1 MLKILGD
8 INFSDG
14 FFDMGFGVGSAIKKG
29 FDPFAKLYRKRT
41 DFWIGNL
48 ECVCAN
54 TSDKQGVYAKQFLI
68 SPRDLMHVKH
78 LDLYGVANNHVMQH
92 GESAYREMLWYLGDH
107 GVQYVGSLE
116 RRSTTF
122 FHEGKKVG
130 IMALF
135 IGEMNL

>member
-92 GESAYREMLWYLGDH
+92 GESAYRECY
-107 GVQYVGSLE
+107 
-116 RRSTTF
+116 
-122 FHEGKKVG
+122 G
-130 IMALF
+130 I
-135 IGEMNL
+135 